1 VVRTAS
7 TDAHEWDARPFCAP
21 KCESSPCPRARR
33 THERGRRTASPS
45 MIRLICPHC
54 NVPFLRVMPAEDDAE
69 EIVCPHC
76 GRSFVP
82 EEEEWV
88 DPEDE

>member
-1 VVRTAS
+1 
-7 TDAHEWDARPFCAP
+7 
-21 KCESSPCPRARR
+21 
-33 THERGRRTASPS
+33 

-54 NVPFLRVMPAEDDAE
+54 HVVFLRVVPAEDGE
-69 EIVCPHC
+69 EVVCPHC
-76 GRSFVP
+76 NRPFVP

>member
-1 VVRTAS
+1 
-7 TDAHEWDARPFCAP
+7 
-21 KCESSPCPRARR
+21 
-33 THERGRRTASPS
+33 

-54 NVPFLRVMPAEDDAE
+54 HMVFLRIVTAEDGE
-69 EIVCPHC
+69 QIVCPRC
-76 GRSFVP
+76 NQLFVP

>member
-1 VVRTAS
+1 
-7 TDAHEWDARPFCAP
+7 
-21 KCESSPCPRARR
+21 
-33 THERGRRTASPS
+33 